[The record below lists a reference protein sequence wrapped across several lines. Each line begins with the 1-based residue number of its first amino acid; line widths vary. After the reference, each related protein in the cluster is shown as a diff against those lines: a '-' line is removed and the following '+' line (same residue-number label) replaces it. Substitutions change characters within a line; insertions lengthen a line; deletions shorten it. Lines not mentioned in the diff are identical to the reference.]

1 MFTTLNDIRSKSP
14 CESGWQT
21 LLKSLN
27 KTKADD
33 EPVSFE
39 FILDSNGL
47 DDALWC
53 CRAAPQY
60 DREWR
65 LFAVWCAKQVQYLNT
80 DQRVT
85 YAINIA
91 EKFANGEATFEQLV
105 GANDAAH
112 DAALDGA
119 NDAASYAASAAA
131 NATRDASWNAASA
144 AVVSASAAV
153 SAAAWAANA
162 AASAARA
169 AWAASDYAH
178 ANRAK
183 MFKRLCIEGISAL
196 NGIIY
201 YK

>member
-14 CESGWQT
+14 CESGWST
-21 LLKSLN
+21 LLKALN

-53 CRAAPQY
+53 CCAAPQY

-65 LFAVWCAKQVQYLNT
+65 LFAVWCAKQVQHLNT
-80 DQRVT
+80 DHRVT
-85 YAINIA
+85 DAINIA
-91 EKFANGEATFEQLV
+91 EKFANGEATFEQRAA
-105 GANDAAH
+105 ANAASAAWDAAWAAS
-112 DAALDGA
+112 DAASYA
-119 NDAASYAASAAA
+119 ARAAAWAASAAASYAASAA
-131 NATRDASWNAASA
+131 SSY
-144 AVVSASAAV
+144 
-153 SAAAWAANA
+153 AANA
-162 AASAARA
+162 AANAAARA
-169 AWAASDYAH
+169 AA
-178 ANRAK
+178 RAVQIQ
-183 MFKRLCIEGISAL
+183 MFRRLCIEGISAL